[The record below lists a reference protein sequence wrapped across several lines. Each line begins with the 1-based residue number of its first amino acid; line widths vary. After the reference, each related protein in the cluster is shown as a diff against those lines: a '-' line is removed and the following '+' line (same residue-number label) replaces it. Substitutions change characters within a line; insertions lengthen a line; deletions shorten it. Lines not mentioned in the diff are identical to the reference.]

1 MGSSIF
7 DLFETGE
14 ERYATMT
21 RSKKTS
27 YLDLL
32 ETDRDRS
39 SSRSSNDRK
48 SFDKK
53 KSFKSQS
60 SRHRKPKRDSKN
72 GFIYQRQTSRT
83 KSKKEKKASKKE
95 FSQKQNYNGNGTF
108 NAKIKIKINFFTL
121 VIDCYIIG
129 SIFSC

>member
-1 MGSSIF
+1 
-7 DLFETGE
+7 
-14 ERYATMT
+14 MT
-21 RSKKTS
+21 RSKRTS

-48 SFDKK
+48 SFDKNN
-53 KSFKSQS
+53 SFKRQS
-60 SRHRKPKRDSKN
+60 SRHRKPKRESKD
-72 GFIYQRQTSRT
+72 GLIYQRQST

-108 NAKIKIKINFFTL
+108 NAKKKIK
-121 VIDCYIIG
+121 
-129 SIFSC
+129 